1 MFYGENKCRDF
12 DIVIVV
18 LGFDRVDSL
27 LFTYI
32 LGKLSIDKRDIFEFE
47 ESEFLPIF
55 SKCVVSE
62 VGFFTFKKGI
72 TLDANVSPIKDY
84 EWPLKQ
90 ALSVNKNLL
99 QYLDQLDFKE
109 IVKKKVEALGL
120 DEIGQMDYLFSDK
133 EKEIMDEILSR
144 QGDKDAV
151 KVNRLSKNI
160 HYEIV

>member
-1 MFYGENKCRDF
+1 M
-12 DIVIVV
+12 
-18 LGFDRVDSL
+18 
-27 LFTYI
+27 
-32 LGKLSIDKRDIFEFE
+32 
-47 ESEFLPIF
+47 PIF